1 MKLVSVD
8 DTGIYVYEYNKNE
21 NLDKI
26 IEKLKADKINYYVTE
41 KYNTITILK

>member
-21 NLDKI
+21 DLDKI
-26 IEKLKADKINYYVTE
+26 VKKLKTDKINFYVTE
-41 KYNTITILK
+41 KYNIITILK